1 MDIWL
6 KFIKNMKNTTIK
18 TLMSI
23 ASLCLFSFSVKA
35 VSDTL
40 VKANTSWKYLDNGS
54 NQGIA
59 WFGTSFNDASWASGN
74 SELGYGDGDEAT
86 TVSYGGDAAN
96 KYITTYFRKT
106 FNVTNPASYQ
116 SLFFE
121 LVRDDGAVV
130 YLNGVEIHRNNMP
143 TGSILYNTVATLN
156 IGGTDESA
164 WNLVTITPSMLVVG
178 TNTIA
183 VEIHQSGIA
192 SSDISFN
199 LRLIA
204 NTNPVATLLRQPYLQ
219 SLTQTS
225 IVIRWRTDVACDTKV
240 SYGLSTTYGSVI
252 MDNNLVTEHEIKIIG
267 LVNSTKYFY
276 KIGTTSQDLQG
287 DANNF
292 FSTSKPP
299 SSTTL
304 SSFRVW
310 VTGDFGVGNANQI
323 AVKNAYKNYVGTG
336 IANFWIW
343 LGDNAYGS
351 GTDAEYTANTFNQYP
366 DIFKNTPI
374 YPSIGNHDY
383 ANVNYQAGASLGTN
397 FPYFDQF
404 TLPSNAEAGGLASGT
419 EKYYSYNYGDAHFI
433 VLDSYGSFNNNTSP
447 MYLWLQNDL
456 NANTQKFT
464 ICYFHHPPYTKGT
477 HNSDSEIESVNMR
490 QNIIPLLESKNVDL
504 VLSGHSHVYERTF
517 LINGHYGVSNTFTNA
532 MKKDASGGNVSPF
545 YNKNTPQSSTVYA
558 VCGNSG
564 QGGVVGT
571 ATSWPHEAMY
581 AADRTMFGSMILDIS
596 KDTLS
601 AKFLSSTGTIF
612 DSFKIIKNY
621 NCATTTIAESKISG
635 PWNLTTSWICG
646 VLPSALSD
654 VYIQPTHVITI
665 PFANTA
671 QAKKIYMNGQLINQG
686 MLKLGF

>member
-1 MDIWL
+1 
-6 KFIKNMKNTTIK
+6 MKGTFFK

-23 ASLCLFSFSVKA
+23 ASLCLFSFSVQA

-54 NQGIA
+54 NQGTA
-59 WFGTSFNDASWASGN
+59 WFGTGFNDVSWVSGN

-86 TVSYGGDAAN
+86 TVSYGGEAAN

-143 TGSILYNTVATLN
+143 TGSILFNTLATVA
-156 IGGTDESA
+156 IGGVDESA
-164 WNLVTITPSMLVVG
+164 WNLVTISPSMLVSG

-252 MDNNLVTEHEIKIIG
+252 TNNNAVTEHEIKITG

-287 DANNF
+287 DVNNF
-292 FSTSKPP
+292 FGTSKPP
-299 SSTTL
+299 SGATPSN
-304 SSFRVW
+304 FRVW
-310 VTGDFGVGNANQI
+310 VTGDFGVGTASQI
-323 AVKNAYKNYVGTG
+323 AVKNAYKNHVGTN
-336 IANFWIW
+336 IADFWIW
-343 LGDNAYGS
+343 LGDNAYS
-351 GTDAEYTANTFNQYP
+351 YGTDAEYTAYTFNQYP
-366 DIFKNTPI
+366 DVFKNTPI
-374 YPSIGNHDY
+374 FPSIGNHDY
-383 ANVNYQAGASLGTN
+383 ADSGYQSSVSLGTI
-397 FPYFDQF
+397 FSYFNQF
-404 TLPSNAEAGGLASGT
+404 TLPSNAEAGGVASGT

-517 LINGHYGVSNTFTNA
+517 LINGHYGVANSFNNSMKVNT
-532 MKKDASGGNVSPF
+532 SGGVTFP
-545 YNKNTPQSSTVYA
+545 YYTKNIAINSTVYA

-571 ATSWPHEAMY
+571 ATSWPHEAMFS
-581 AADRTMFGSMILDIS
+581 ADRTLYGSMILDIQ

-601 AKFLSSTGTIF
+601 AKFLTSTGAIF
-612 DSFKIIKNY
+612 DSFKIIKNGLCSSP
-621 NCATTTIAESKISG
+621 NVAESKTSG
-635 PWNLTTSWICG
+635 PWNSSASWTCG
-646 VLPSALSD
+646 VIPSVLTN

>member
-1 MDIWL
+1 M
-6 KFIKNMKNTTIK
+6 
-18 TLMSI
+18 TLISI
-23 ASLCLFSFSVKA
+23 VSLYLLTFSVQA
-35 VSDTL
+35 IPDTL

-54 NQGIA
+54 NQGTT
-59 WFGTSFNDASWASGN
+59 WFGATFNDASWASGN

-106 FNVTNPASYQ
+106 FNVINPTSYQ

-143 TGSILYNTVATLN
+143 AGSILYNTLAS
-156 IGGTDESA
+156 IGISGTDETT
-164 WNLVTITPSMLVVG
+164 WNLITISPSMLVSG

-183 VEIHQSGIA
+183 VEIHQATIT

-199 LRLIA
+199 FRLIA
-204 NTNPVATLLRQPYLQ
+204 NTEPFVSLLRQPYLQ

-225 IVIRWRTDVACDTKV
+225 IVIRWRTNIACDTKV
-240 SYGLSTTYGSVI
+240 SYGLSTTYGSI
-252 MDNNLVTEHEIKIIG
+252 ITDNTLVTEHEVKIMG

-276 KIGTTSQDLQG
+276 KIGTTTQNLQG
-287 DANNF
+287 DVNNF
-292 FSTSKPP
+292 FTTSKPP
-299 SSTTL
+299 SGTTL
-304 SSFRVW
+304 SNFRVW
-310 VTGDFGVGNANQI
+310 VTGDFGVGSANQI
-323 AVKNAYKNYVGTG
+323 AVKNAYKNYVGAN
-336 IANFWIW
+336 IANLWLW
-343 LGDNAYGS
+343 LGDNAYSS
-351 GTDAEYTANTFNQYP
+351 GTDAEYTTKTFNQYP

-383 ANVNYQAGASLGTN
+383 GNLPYQSATVLGTN
-397 FPYFDQF
+397 FPYFAQF
-404 TLPSNAEAGGLASGT
+404 TLPTNAEAGGVASGT

-433 VLDSYGSFNNNTSP
+433 VLDSYGSYNTTAST
-447 MYLWLQNDL
+447 MYQWLQNDL

-517 LINGHYGVSNTFTNA
+517 LINGHYGVANTFTNA
-532 MKKDASGGNVSPF
+532 MKKDASGGNATPF

-571 ATSWPHEAMY
+571 TTSWPHEAMF
-581 AADRTMFGSMILDIS
+581 AANRSSYGSMILDIS

-601 AKFLSSTGTIF
+601 AKYLTSMGTVF

-621 NCATTTIAESKISG
+621 NCASQTIAESKVSD
-635 PWNLTTSWICG
+635 PWNVTNSWVCG
-646 VLPSALSD
+646 VLPTILSE
-654 VYIQPTHVITI
+654 VYIQPNHTITI
-665 PFANTA
+665 PNTTNA